1 MVQNEAENNEKKERS
16 YVKHVELRADLEHR
30 KARKSMQCFHNFCMG
45 VARSTYDL
53 RSILRTPGGDLAT
66 SARSLQGVSFVV
78 RTPHDILQ
86 GRLKPE
92 LIAGTAR
99 LLCDVRSDNLR
110 LHPPKDHTGLCCTK
124 HDIYVKKDIIKGK
137 AKWLVY
143 INHFLIGWDDN
154 IWWFALG
161 LFLVEI
167 TPQSLTFTATYG
179 LLSGAAVLLFGAVV
193 GDWVDRTPRLTVA
206 RVSVLFQNSALIF
219 CCLLIYTVIE
229 FKAQISTVLP
239 QEGLLYFM
247 YALIILIAIAANL
260 TSMARQTAIE
270 RDWIVEIFL
279 SATMRGISLLTMVIT
294 PIITGQILSRTSHST
309 GALVVAGWNFLT
321 IFLEAT
327 VFIFYY
333 AEAWLED
340 LQKLRRCLCW
350 PITGSIVFHRYA
362 VSQGLS
368 EDLIGGLL
376 AAAAASGIVGTL
388 LYPRIRRWLG
398 LRKTGLVAL
407 GEELTSLTLCVIS
420 VFAPGS
426 PFDPLYYIRDK
437 EMDLPL
443 HSTPRQLQLAMN
455 YSTTTL
461 SHFQIVNSTDV
472 FISNTTLGTLDA
484 EGPSSLVSISLL
496 MAGIIGA
503 RVGLWMADLT
513 ITQLFL
519 ESVDVTERGI
529 VAGFQNALNQLMEM
543 LKYVVVILLP
553 LPQVFGYL
561 VFISYGFIALG
572 WILFAVYVKKT
583 RGFLVLARYSLEI
596 EQNLSRTRKP
606 GYRQQTESSSVFCAG
621 YQSVMGGIVQMLTQT
636 ERKRLGG
643 THQVHTN
650 PVQLATYQFQEIKDT
665 QLIERMKLFL
675 YASCQRQPTNPR
687 DKLIMPK
694 QVDPCQKQACAIQ
707 DCLQAKDYQEDK
719 CSDIIQAMV
728 ACCEKFGDKSGCC
741 SGFLK
746 GQKKKT
752 KQT

>member
-1 MVQNEAENNEKKERS
+1 M
-16 YVKHVELRADLEHR
+16 YR
-30 KARKSMQCFHNFCMG
+30 K
-45 VARSTYDL
+45 
-53 RSILRTPGGDLAT
+53 
-66 SARSLQGVSFVV
+66 
-78 RTPHDILQ
+78 
-86 GRLKPE
+86 
-92 LIAGTAR
+92 
-99 LLCDVRSDNLR
+99 
-110 LHPPKDHTGLCCTK
+110 
-124 HDIYVKKDIIKGK
+124 VKKDIIKGK

-270 RDWIVEIFL
+270 RDWIVEICNRDKDLLAVL

-321 IFLEAT
+321 IFLEYFLLWKIYNEVPQLRKKKIKEHRVQETTINLMHGVDAAT
-327 VFIFYY
+327 EFTDTGVNSVVGEKIDKLEETTVTEIHDYHEEPLKPRTCAELLCSSFIT
-333 AEAWLED
+333 
-340 LQKLRRCLCW
+340 LRRGWRIYKNYDVAFAGLSLAALYFTVLGFHN
-350 PITGSIVFHRYA
+350 ITIGYA

-583 RGFLVLARYSLEI
+583 RGFLFQKTTI
-596 EQNLSRTRKP
+596 
-606 GYRQQTESSSVFCAG
+606 SS
-621 YQSVMGGIVQMLTQT
+621 
-636 ERKRLGG
+636 
-643 THQVHTN
+643 
-650 PVQLATYQFQEIKDT
+650 
-665 QLIERMKLFL
+665 
-675 YASCQRQPTNPR
+675 QPT
-687 DKLIMPK
+687 
-694 QVDPCQKQACAIQ
+694 
-707 DCLQAKDYQEDK
+707 
-719 CSDIIQAMV
+719 
-728 ACCEKFGDKSGCC
+728 
-741 SGFLK
+741 
-746 GQKKKT
+746 
-752 KQT
+752 